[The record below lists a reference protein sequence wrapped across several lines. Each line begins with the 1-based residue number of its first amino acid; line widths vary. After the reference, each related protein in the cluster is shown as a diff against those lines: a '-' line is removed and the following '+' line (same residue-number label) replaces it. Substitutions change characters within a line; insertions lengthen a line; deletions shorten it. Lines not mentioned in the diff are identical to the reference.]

1 MRFWFLVA
9 VAFTILIFS
18 SDIAVFIADIFANK
32 FHYLLALTIGI
43 LAFISLSLKSS
54 VREKAFVL
62 KLSSYSFFFV

>member
-1 MRFWFLVA
+1 MRFWLLVA

-18 SDIAVFIADIFANK
+18 WDIAFFIASFFANK

-54 VREKAFVL
+54 VRENAFVL